1 MRVRNVLN
9 MPRERADIKVTF
21 FLPADNSCF
30 CRRHHNDETETTE
43 RERYVEGNHPEDRSV
58 CAWLPEHPAESREE
72 SSPAAP

>member
-1 MRVRNVLN
+1 MRNVLN

-21 FLPADNSCF
+21 FYLQITAVSAEDTITM
-30 CRRHHNDETETTE
+30 RQKLQ